1 MNHIYIVS
9 FPGAIQII
17 TLLVV
22 SDILA
27 FSISINCICEV
38 KAKFWLYFFLIN
50 DYIDKYCY

>member
-17 TLLVV
+17 TLLVI